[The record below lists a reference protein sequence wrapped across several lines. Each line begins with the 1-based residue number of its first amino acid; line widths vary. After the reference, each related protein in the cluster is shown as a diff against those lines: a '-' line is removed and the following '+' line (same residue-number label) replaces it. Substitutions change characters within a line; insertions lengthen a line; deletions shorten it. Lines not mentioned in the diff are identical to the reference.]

1 MDKKEKVIEK
11 AYVTFLNIFV
21 ERLTASDKNS
31 TSSEKKKGK
40 RSRRIAEKSMDSQN
54 QKEITF

>member
-1 MDKKEKVIEK
+1 MDKKEKEIEK

-40 RSRRIAEKSMDSQN
+40 RSRRIVEKSIDSQN
-54 QKEITF
+54 